1 MSDKANPV
9 LVNTLRGE
17 IIECQHRGAIAIC
30 DPKGRVIESRGDI
43 HALVYPRSS
52 LKPLQAL
59 PLVET
64 GAADHFKLTDD
75 ELAIACASHRSE
87 IAHTDTVSHWL
98 ARIGLD
104 DEALEC
110 GAHAPAHLDTAEN
123 LLLNRLKP
131 RRVHNNC
138 SGKHTAML
146 TAAHFLHEET
156 DGYIDREHPTQQRWM
171 DAVGEMADLDMRKL
185 PWSYDGCGIPVIAMP
200 LAATA
205 TAFARFAVPDD
216 LPQKRAAA
224 AHRLA
229 RAIATSP
236 FMVAGSG
243 QLCTK
248 VMRLTGL
255 RVLLKPGAEGFYTA
269 ALPEQ
274 GLGIALKIDD
284 GLGESAEVAL
294 LATLKHL
301 GVLHA
306 DELESLSARCRIPIS
321 NTLGVVT
328 GHHREASIWQDQS

>member
-1 MSDKANPV
+1 MKTVSGNANPV
-9 LVNTLRGE
+9 LVNTLRGDV
-17 IIECQHRGAIAIC
+17 IECQHRGAIAIC
-30 DPKGRVIESRGDI
+30 DPKGRVVKSRGNID
-43 HALVYPRSS
+43 ALVYPRSAI
-52 LKPLQAL
+52 KPLQAL

-64 GAADHFKLTDD
+64 GAADHFELTGD
-75 ELAIACASHRSE
+75 ELAIACASHQSE

-98 ARIGLD
+98 ERIGLD

-110 GAHAPAHLDTAEN
+110 GAHAPAHVETAED

-138 SGKHTAML
+138 SGKHAAML

-156 DGYIDREHPTQQRWM
+156 EGYIDREHPVQQRWL
-171 DAVGEMADLDMRKL
+171 DAVGDMAGLEMRKL

-200 LAATA
+200 LVATA

-216 LPQKRAAA
+216 LPQKRAMA

-229 RAIATSP
+229 GAIAANP

-243 QLCTK
+243 CLCTD

-255 RVLLKPGAEGFYTA
+255 RILIKPGAEGFYTA

-284 GLGESAEVAL
+284 GQHEAAEVAL
-294 LATLKHL
+294 LTTLKHL

-306 DELESLSARCRIPIS
+306 DEFETLSTRCRIPVC

-328 GHHREASIWQDQS
+328 GYHQAASIW